1 MTRPNRSAPK
11 LSTKSTA
18 KNVTLPKRGMGSIV
32 VAALALPGVWSAP
45 AHAENAPEAGVI
57 SFKFLHYKEDK
68 RDGFDYS
75 QLKKNKHPLEV
86 NSPSLYVMTPLGPS
100 WAVEA
105 TGVYDA
111 LSGASPR
118 WHSTGG
124 ASSMS
129 DERKAVDVK
138 VTHYRERSTYSFG
151 FSHSSEHDYVSKAL
165 SAGLSLSSDDNNTTL
180 NLGFGHSNDAIDP
193 TEGGRNGDVFGKKKK
208 TNEFMIGVT
217 QAMSAWDIAQLNLT
231 YSSGKGYY
239 NDPYK
244 FPDVRPDNRQQLAL
258 LARWNHHFEGDGSTL
273 RGSYRIYH
281 DNFRINAHTL
291 QVEWVK
297 KATPDLT
304 FTPLLRL
311 YSQSAASFY
320 FDPVYDPVNG
330 EPFPV
335 GYDPANPNQ
344 LISLDQRLSAFGAV
358 TLGLKAEYRINPAW
372 SVDGKYEK
380 YEQRGNWRIGGAG
393 SPGLGP
399 FGATFVQFGAN
410 YKF

>member
-11 LSTKSTA
+11 LSTKSAA

-68 RDGFDYS
+68 REGIDYS
-75 QLKKNKHPLEV
+75 QFSKYPHPITV
-86 NSPSLYVMTPLGPS
+86 NSPSVYVLVPLGPS
-100 WAVEA
+100 WAVEG

-118 WHSTGG
+118 YHSIGG
-124 ASSMS
+124 ASQMN
-129 DERKAVDVK
+129 DERKAVDMK
-138 VTHYRERSTYSFG
+138 VTHYRERSTYSLG
-151 FSHSSEHDYVSKAL
+151 VSHSSEHDYVSKAL
-165 SAGLSLSSDDNNTTL
+165 SAGASFSSEDNNTTWNVGL
-180 NLGFGHSNDAIDP
+180 GHSNDSINATD
-193 TEGGRNGDVFGKKKK
+193 GGVTTDIYGKSKK
-208 TNEFMIGVT
+208 TNEFMVGVT
-217 QAMSAWDIAQLNLT
+217 QAMSTRDIAQVNLT

-239 NDPYK
+239 SDPYK
-244 FPDVRPDNRQQLAL
+244 LFDMRPDKRQQVAL
-258 LARWNHHFEGDGSTL
+258 LARWNHYFDGDGSTL
-273 RGSYRIYH
+273 RGSYRLYH

-291 QVEWVK
+291 QLEWVK

-320 FDPVYDPVNG
+320 LDPVYDNNG
-330 EPFPV
+330 API
-335 GYDPANPNQ
+335 GYDSTK
-344 LISLDQRLSAFGAV
+344 LSSTDQRLSAFGAV
-358 TLGLKAEYRINPAW
+358 TLGLKAEYKIDPQW